1 MTDDKLDE
9 LFEELKRQRDEL
21 RLQIHLARAEA
32 RSEWEKLE
40 ARWDEIR
47 PRLDMAARDAAN
59 TGKEML
65 EVLEQAAEVIRKGY
79 QRIRSDLS

>member
-1 MTDDKLDE
+1 MSDDKLDA

-21 RLQIHLARAEA
+21 QLQIHLAEA
-32 RSEWEKLE
+32 RTEWEKLE
-40 ARWDEIR
+40 AKWAEIR

-59 TGKEML
+59 TGKDML
-65 EVLEQAAEVIRKGY
+65 EVLEQAAEVIKKGY